1 MSFGVDATEPPYQN
15 ENAAYFALAT
25 TSWPI
30 MFFIAWKY
38 TSDTNYL
45 TETEV
50 IVPVHVRQELG
61 IGKEIEPERSVS
73 ETEVKEKV

>member
-1 MSFGVDATEPPYQN
+1 
-15 ENAAYFALAT
+15 
-25 TSWPI
+25 